1 MMRNANKT
9 QSAENPFAGRRPGRR
24 WISRCAMALCMLAT
38 SVALAVL
45 FVVLAYISIR
55 GIEYMTPAFFTNLP
69 LQSPEGM
76 RNCIIGTIILVGLA
90 SVLGVPLGMLCG
102 IYMAEYAGNGW
113 FTHLVQ
119 LVMDLLA
126 GTPTILLG
134 VIAWQLVVVPMHQ
147 QSGWSGAL
155 ALAFI
160 MVPIVARASEEM
172 LRLVPHP
179 HREAS
184 AGLGASK
191 AQTLWMVILPAAK
204 AGITTGIML
213 AIARV
218 AGETAPLLFTA
229 LGNDQAVYNPSQPY
243 PSLTLKIW
251 QYSQSAELSWR
262 HQAWTAVLVLVTM
275 VLIFTAAVRFTIQ
288 GRKLHTV

>member
-1 MMRNANKT
+1 M
-9 QSAENPFAGRRPGRR
+9 SAQQIATTENPFAGRSPGRR
-24 WISRCAMALCMLAT
+24 WISRGAMALCTLAT
-38 SVALAVL
+38 AAALAVL
-45 FVVLAYISIR
+45 FVVLAYIGIR

-76 RNCIIGTIILVGLA
+76 RNCIIGTVILVGLA

-102 IYMAEYAGNGW
+102 IYMAEYAGRGW
-113 FTHLVQ
+113 FTYLTQ

-191 AQTLWMVILPAAK
+191 SQTLFMVILPAAK
-204 AGITTGIML
+204 AGIATGIML

-229 LGNDQAVYNPSQPY
+229 LGNDQAVYNPSEPY

-251 QYSQSAELSWR
+251 QYSQSAELAWR
-262 HQAWTAVLVLVTM
+262 HQAWTAVLVLVAM
-275 VLIFTAAVRFTIQ
+275 VLVFTAAVRFAVR
-288 GRKLHTV
+288 GRKVHVV

>member
-1 MMRNANKT
+1 MNQT
-9 QSAENPFAGRRPGRR
+9 LTGTDLSNPFTGRRPGRR
-24 WISRCAMALCMLAT
+24 WISRGVATLCVIAT
-38 SVALAVL
+38 GLALAVL
-45 FVVLAYISIR
+45 FVVLSYIGIR

-76 RNCIIGTIILVGLA
+76 RNCIIGTVILVLLA
-90 SVLGVPLGMLCG
+90 SLLGVPLGMLCG
-102 IYMAEYAGNGW
+102 IYLAEYAGKSL
-113 FTHLVQ
+113 FTHAARLVI
-119 LVMDLLA
+119 DLLA

-134 VIAWQLVVVPMHQ
+134 VIAWQLVVVPMHH

-160 MVPIVARASEEM
+160 MVPIIARATEEM

-184 AGLGASK
+184 AGLGASQ
-191 AQTLWMVILPAAK
+191 AQTLMLVILPAAK
-204 AGITTGIML
+204 AGIATGIML

-229 LGNDQAVYNPSQPY
+229 LGNDQAVYDPNQPY

-262 HQAWTAVLVLVTM
+262 HQAWTGVLALVSL
-275 VLIFTAAVRFTIQ
+275 VLIFTAAVRFAVRD
-288 GRKLHTV
+288 RK

>member
-1 MMRNANKT
+1 MNQT
-9 QSAENPFAGRRPGRR
+9 LTGTDLSNPFTGRRPGRR
-24 WISRCAMALCMLAT
+24 WISRGVATLCVIAT
-38 SVALAVL
+38 GLALAVL
-45 FVVLAYISIR
+45 FVVLSYIGIR

-76 RNCIIGTIILVGLA
+76 RNCIIGTVILVLLA
-90 SVLGVPLGMLCG
+90 SLLGVPLGMLCG
-102 IYMAEYAGNGW
+102 IYLAEYAGKSL
-113 FTHLVQ
+113 FTHAARLVI
-119 LVMDLLA
+119 DLLA

-134 VIAWQLVVVPMHQ
+134 VIAWQLVVVPMHH

-160 MVPIVARASEEM
+160 MVPIIARATEEM

-184 AGLGASK
+184 AGLGASQ
-191 AQTLWMVILPAAK
+191 AQTLMMVILPAAK
-204 AGITTGIML
+204 AGIATGIML

-229 LGNDQAVYNPSQPY
+229 LGNDQAVYDPNQPY

-262 HQAWTAVLVLVTM
+262 HQAWTGVLALVSL
-275 VLIFTAAVRFTIQ
+275 VLIFTAAVRFAVRD
-288 GRKLHTV
+288 RK

>member
-1 MMRNANKT
+1 MNPTVAGT
-9 QSAENPFAGRRPGRR
+9 ESSNPFAGRRPGRR
-24 WISRCAMALCMLAT
+24 WISRGVAALCIISTGL
-38 SVALAVL
+38 ALAVL
-45 FVVLAYISIR
+45 FVVLLYIGIR
-55 GIEYMTPAFFTNLP
+55 GFEYITPAFFTNLP

-76 RNCIIGTIILVGLA
+76 RNCIIGTVILVMLA

-102 IYMAEYAGNGW
+102 IYLAEYAGKSL
-113 FTHLVQ
+113 FTHAARLVI
-119 LVMDLLA
+119 DLLA

-134 VIAWQLVVVPMHQ
+134 VIAWQLVVVPMHH
-147 QSGWSGAL
+147 QSGLSGAL

-160 MVPIVARASEEM
+160 MVPIIARATEEM

-184 AGLGASK
+184 AGLGASQ
-191 AQTLWMVILPAAK
+191 AQTLMLVILPAAK
-204 AGITTGIML
+204 AGIATGIML

-229 LGNDQAVYNPSQPY
+229 LGNDQAVYDPNQPY

-262 HQAWTAVLVLVTM
+262 HQAWTGVLALVTLVLV
-275 VLIFTAAVRFTIQ
+275 FTAAVRFAVRD
-288 GRKLHTV
+288 RK

>member
-1 MMRNANKT
+1 MNADDIKN
-9 QSAENPFAGRRPGRR
+9 QPNPFAGRNPGRR
-24 WISRCAMALCMLAT
+24 WISRGVMVLCTLCTAL
-38 SVALAVL
+38 ALAVL
-45 FVVLAYISIR
+45 FVVLAYMGIR

-76 RNCIIGTIILVGLA
+76 RNCIIGTVILVGLA
-90 SVLGVPLGMLCG
+90 SVLGVPVGMLCG
-102 IYMAEYAGNGW
+102 IYMAEYAGKGW
-113 FTHLVQ
+113 FTYLAQ

-134 VIAWQLVVVPMHQ
+134 VIAWQLVVVPLHQ

-191 AQTLWMVILPAAK
+191 AQTLFMVILPAAK

-213 AIARV
+213 GIARV

-251 QYSQSAELSWR
+251 QYSQSAEPAWR

-275 VLIFTAAVRFTIQ
+275 VLLFTAAVRFTVR
-288 GRKLHTV
+288 GRKVNAI

>member
-1 MMRNANKT
+1 
-9 QSAENPFAGRRPGRR
+9 
-24 WISRCAMALCMLAT
+24 
-38 SVALAVL
+38 
-45 FVVLAYISIR
+45 
-55 GIEYMTPAFFTNLP
+55 MTPAFFTNLP

-76 RNCIIGTIILVGLA
+76 RNCIIGTVILVGLA

-102 IYMAEYAGNGW
+102 IYMAEYAGRGW
-113 FTHLVQ
+113 FTYLTQ

-191 AQTLWMVILPAAK
+191 SQTLFMVILPAAK
-204 AGITTGIML
+204 AGIATGIML

-229 LGNDQAVYNPSQPY
+229 LGNDQAVYNPSEPY

-251 QYSQSAELSWR
+251 QYSQSAELAWR
-262 HQAWTAVLVLVTM
+262 HQAWTAVLVLVAM
-275 VLIFTAAVRFTIQ
+275 VLVFTAAVRFAVR
-288 GRKLHTV
+288 GRKVHVV

>member
-1 MMRNANKT
+1 MDTHK
-9 QSAENPFAGRRPGRR
+9 QISPLPNPFFGRRPGRR
-24 WISRCAMALCMLAT
+24 WVSRGVGALCILAT
-38 SVALAVL
+38 AVALAIL
-45 FVVLAYISIR
+45 FVVLAYIGIR

-69 LQSPEGM
+69 LQTPEGM
-76 RNCIIGTIILVGLA
+76 RNCIIGTFILVGLA

-102 IYMAEYAGNGW
+102 IYLAEYAHQGW
-113 FTHLVQ
+113 FTHAVRLVI
-119 LVMDLLA
+119 DLLA

-134 VIAWQLVVVPMHQ
+134 VIAWQLVVVPMHH

-160 MVPIVARASEEM
+160 MVPIIARATEEM
-172 LRLVPHP
+172 LRLVPHA

-184 AGLGASK
+184 AGLGASQ
-191 AQTLWMVILPAAK
+191 AQTLAFVILPAAK

-213 AIARV
+213 AVARV

-229 LGNDQAVYNPSQPY
+229 LGNDQAVYDPNQPY

-262 HQAWTAVLVLVTM
+262 HQAWTGVLVLVSL
-275 VLIFTAAVRFTIQ
+275 VLVFTAAVRFAVRD
-288 GRKLHTV
+288 RK

>member
-1 MMRNANKT
+1 MNADDIKN
-9 QSAENPFAGRRPGRR
+9 QPNPFAGRNPGRR
-24 WISRCAMALCMLAT
+24 WISRGVMVLCTFCTAL
-38 SVALAVL
+38 ALAVL
-45 FVVLAYISIR
+45 FVVLAYMGIR

-76 RNCIIGTIILVGLA
+76 RNCIIGTVILVGLA
-90 SVLGVPLGMLCG
+90 SVLGVPVGMLCG
-102 IYMAEYAGNGW
+102 IYMAEYAGKGW
-113 FTHLVQ
+113 FTYLAQ

-134 VIAWQLVVVPMHQ
+134 VIAWQLVVVPLHQ

-191 AQTLWMVILPAAK
+191 AQTLFMVILPAAK

-213 AIARV
+213 GIARV

-251 QYSQSAELSWR
+251 QYSQSAEPAWR

-275 VLIFTAAVRFTIQ
+275 VLLFTAAVRFTVRSRTISSI
-288 GRKLHTV
+288 

>member
-1 MMRNANKT
+1 MA
-9 QSAENPFAGRRPGRR
+9 
-24 WISRCAMALCMLAT
+24 ALCVIAT
-38 SVALAVL
+38 GLALAVL
-45 FVVLAYISIR
+45 FVVLSYIGIR

-76 RNCIIGTIILVGLA
+76 RNCIIGTVILVLLA
-90 SVLGVPLGMLCG
+90 SLLGVPLGMLCG
-102 IYMAEYAGNGW
+102 IYLAEYAGKSL
-113 FTHLVQ
+113 FTHAARLVI
-119 LVMDLLA
+119 DLLA

-134 VIAWQLVVVPMHQ
+134 VIAWQLVVVPMHH

-160 MVPIVARASEEM
+160 MVPIIARATEEM

-184 AGLGASK
+184 AGLGASQ
-191 AQTLWMVILPAAK
+191 AQTLMLVILPAAK
-204 AGITTGIML
+204 AGIATGIML

-229 LGNDQAVYNPSQPY
+229 LGNDQAVYDPNQPY

-262 HQAWTAVLVLVTM
+262 HQAWTGVLALVSL
-275 VLIFTAAVRFTIQ
+275 VLIFTAAVRFAVRD
-288 GRKLHTV
+288 RK

>member
-1 MMRNANKT
+1 MNIEK
-9 QSAENPFAGRRPGRR
+9 QSAPSVNPFACRQPGRL
-24 WISRCAMALCMLAT
+24 WISRGVMALCSLAT
-38 SVALAVL
+38 GLALAVL
-45 FVVLAYISIR
+45 FVVLAYIGIR
-55 GIEYMTPAFFTNLP
+55 GIQYMTPAFFTNLP

-76 RNCIIGTIILVGLA
+76 RNCIIGTVVLVGLA
-90 SVLGVPLGMLCG
+90 GVVGIPLGMLCG
-102 IYMAEYAGNGW
+102 IYLAEYARRGW
-113 FTHLVQ
+113 FTHSVQ

-126 GTPTILLG
+126 GTPTILFG
-134 VIAWQLVVVPMHQ
+134 VVAWQLVVVPMHH

-160 MVPIVARASEEM
+160 MVPIVARSSEEM
-172 LRLVPHP
+172 LRLVPGA

-191 AQTLWMVILPAAK
+191 AQTLLFVVLPAAK

-229 LGNDQAVYNPSQPY
+229 LGNDQAVYDPNQPY

-251 QYSQSAELSWR
+251 QYSQSAEPAWR
-262 HQAWTAVLVLVTM
+262 HQAWTAVLVLVTL
-275 VLIFTAAVRFTIQ
+275 VLIFTAAVRFAVR
-288 GRKLHTV
+288 GRKAHSI

>member
-1 MMRNANKT
+1 MSTNQTAPP
-9 QSAENPFAGRRPGRR
+9 ENPFVGRRPGRL
-24 WISRCAMALCMLAT
+24 WISRGVMALCTLST
-38 SVALAVL
+38 GVALAVL
-45 FVVLAYISIR
+45 FVVLAYIGIR

-102 IYMAEYAGNGW
+102 IYMAEYAGRGW
-113 FTHLVQ
+113 FTYLTQ

-191 AQTLWMVILPAAK
+191 SQTLFMVILPAAK
-204 AGITTGIML
+204 AGIATGIML

-229 LGNDQAVYNPSQPY
+229 LGNDQAVYNPSEPY

-251 QYSQSAELSWR
+251 QYSQSAELAWR
-262 HQAWTAVLVLVTM
+262 HQAWTAVLVLVAM
-275 VLIFTAAVRFTIQ
+275 VLVFTAAVRFAVR
-288 GRKLHTV
+288 GRKVHVV

>member
-1 MMRNANKT
+1 MNQT
-9 QSAENPFAGRRPGRR
+9 LTGTDLSNPFTGRRPGRR
-24 WISRCAMALCMLAT
+24 WISRGVAALCVIAT
-38 SVALAVL
+38 GLALAVL
-45 FVVLAYISIR
+45 FVVLSYIGIR

-76 RNCIIGTIILVGLA
+76 RNCIIGTVILVLLA
-90 SVLGVPLGMLCG
+90 SLLGVPLGMLCG
-102 IYMAEYAGNGW
+102 IYLAEYAGKSL
-113 FTHLVQ
+113 FTHAARLVI
-119 LVMDLLA
+119 DLLA

-134 VIAWQLVVVPMHQ
+134 VIAWQLVVVPMHH

-160 MVPIVARASEEM
+160 MVPIIARATEEM

-184 AGLGASK
+184 AGLGASQ
-191 AQTLWMVILPAAK
+191 AQTLMLVILPAAK
-204 AGITTGIML
+204 AGIATGIML

-229 LGNDQAVYNPSQPY
+229 LGNDQAVYDPNQPY

-262 HQAWTAVLVLVTM
+262 HQAWTGVLALVSL
-275 VLIFTAAVRFTIQ
+275 VLIFTAAVRFAVRD
-288 GRKLHTV
+288 RK

>member
-1 MMRNANKT
+1 MNQT
-9 QSAENPFAGRRPGRR
+9 LTGTDLSNPFTGRRPGRR
-24 WISRCAMALCMLAT
+24 WISRGVAALCVIAT
-38 SVALAVL
+38 GLALAVL
-45 FVVLAYISIR
+45 FVVLSYIGIR

-76 RNCIIGTIILVGLA
+76 RNCIIGTVILVLLA
-90 SVLGVPLGMLCG
+90 SLLGVPLGMLCG
-102 IYMAEYAGNGW
+102 IYLAEYAGKSL
-113 FTHLVQ
+113 FTHAARLVI
-119 LVMDLLA
+119 DLLA

-134 VIAWQLVVVPMHQ
+134 VIAWQLVVVPMHH

-160 MVPIVARASEEM
+160 MVPIIARATEEM

-184 AGLGASK
+184 AGLGASQ
-191 AQTLWMVILPAAK
+191 AQTLMMVILPAAK
-204 AGITTGIML
+204 AGIATGIML

-229 LGNDQAVYNPSQPY
+229 LGNDQAVYDPNQPY

-262 HQAWTAVLVLVTM
+262 HQAWTGVLALVSL
-275 VLIFTAAVRFTIQ
+275 VLIFTAAVRFAVRD
-288 GRKLHTV
+288 RK